1 MGGRQSYR
9 EDNPAGE
16 AIGAALPKNGARP
29 QPMGRSRLRR
39 PGRRI
44 GSSQR
49 EFAHINLCD
58 KPLGNDV
65 IGSDM
70 PYANF
75 LEELRKTGLS
85 VREFAELI
93 GMNPNSVSNYARTGE
108 LPTHLALIAVLVV
121 GISEMGGDYR
131 RIMSRVER
139 VRKKPR
145 GSASQGRFGGW
156 RQGKASA

>member
-1 MGGRQSYR
+1 
-9 EDNPAGE
+9 
-16 AIGAALPKNGARP
+16 
-29 QPMGRSRLRR
+29 
-39 PGRRI
+39 
-44 GSSQR
+44 
-49 EFAHINLCD
+49 
-58 KPLGNDV
+58 
-65 IGSDM
+65 M

-85 VREFAELI
+85 VREFAGLI

-156 RQGKASA
+156 RQGKVSA